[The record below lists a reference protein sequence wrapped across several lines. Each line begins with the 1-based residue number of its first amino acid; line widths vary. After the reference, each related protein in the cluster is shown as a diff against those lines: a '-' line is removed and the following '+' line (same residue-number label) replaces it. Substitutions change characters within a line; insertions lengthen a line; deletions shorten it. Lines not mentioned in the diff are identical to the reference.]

1 MRLILFL
8 LLPSLSLALASFS
21 GMYGGAKN
29 GTYIGAKL
37 TNNSLLKRIEIAGLS
52 SACTIQLP
60 LENPIDETRSTTIT
74 RSETPS
80 VRVRSNGKFDA
91 QFQLNSESRVDFKGA
106 TVNLRGRL
114 RGGTGRVTIELI
126 HNKTY
131 EDSSSEICYGVT
143 TIRLR
148 RS

>member
-1 MRLILFL
+1 MRLILLFL
-8 LLPSLSLALASFS
+8 IPSLSLALPSFS
-21 GMYGGAKN
+21 GIYGGEKN

-37 TNNSLLKRIEIAGLS
+37 TGNSVLKRIEIAGFN
-52 SACTIQLP
+52 SACTIQIP
-60 LENPIDETRSTTIT
+60 LESPIHETRSTTIT

-80 VRVRSNGKFDA
+80 VRVRSNGKFST
-91 QFQLNSESRVDFKGA
+91 QFQLNSPLRVDFKDA

-114 RGGTGRVTIELI
+114 SGGAGRVTIELI

-131 EDSSSEICYGVT
+131 EDSSSEICYGALS
-143 TIRLR
+143 IRLR